1 MKNLSRLMLICLTSA
16 SLIASAQGPGDAAK
30 KVEQRI
36 QDLRE
41 NINSFIGEITSEFN
55 ATKNKYSNRV
65 FDSTYPVSPEST
77 KKLGDLGIERIVVGF
92 ADPGVTGTGTSST
105 ASFNLNP
112 TQSSSGSSSNTG
124 F

>member
-30 KVEQRI
+30 KVEQRM

-55 ATKNKYSNRV
+55 ATKTNTATVFLIAPTLYLRSPQRSLVILVSSVLLLVLPTQESPALVLVALHHSILIQRSLQAVLPLIRV
-65 FDSTYPVSPEST
+65 F
-77 KKLGDLGIERIVVGF
+77 
-92 ADPGVTGTGTSST
+92 
-105 ASFNLNP
+105 
-112 TQSSSGSSSNTG
+112 
-124 F
+124 